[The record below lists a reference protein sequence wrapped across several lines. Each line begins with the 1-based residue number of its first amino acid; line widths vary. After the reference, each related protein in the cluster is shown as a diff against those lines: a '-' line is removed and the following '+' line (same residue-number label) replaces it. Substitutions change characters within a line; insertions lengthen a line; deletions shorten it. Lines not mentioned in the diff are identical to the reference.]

1 MRATDTRMEE
11 HIKDTAKRIFFAE
24 GRFHATPQEIA
35 EAAGVTR
42 TLLNYYFRSKETLF
56 NLVLEQAHRDM
67 EKKLF
72 LIFDSN
78 LPFKKKIEHFI
89 ETFLAEHYAYPHVET
104 FLMSQLNGKPDI
116 LASIFGKNS
125 ERSEKLK
132 SLLVEIEKEMKKGAI
147 QKTHPLQFM
156 INLMSL
162 MAHPPT
168 MRPLLQTM
176 MDISDKEFDRL
187 LQERKEIIMELMF
200 RK

>member
-1 MRATDTRMEE
+1 MRVTDTRTEE
-11 HIKDTAKRIFFAE
+11 HIKNTAKRIFFAE
-24 GRFHATPQEIA
+24 GRFNATPQEIA

-42 TLLNYYFRSKETLF
+42 TLLNYYFRSKEMLF
-56 NLVLEQAHRDM
+56 NLVLEQGHRDM
-67 EKKLF
+67 EKKMF
-72 LIFDSN
+72 LIFDSD

-89 ETFLAEHYAYPHVET
+89 ETFLEEHYAYPHVET
-104 FLMSQLNGKPDI
+104 FLMTQLNGKTDN
-116 LASIFGKNS
+116 LSSIFGKNK

-132 SLLVEIEKEMKKGAI
+132 YLLVEIEKEMKKGTI
-147 QKTHPLQFM
+147 QKTEPLQFL

-176 MDISDKEFDRL
+176 MDVSDKEFTRL
-187 LQERKEIIMELMF
+187 LQGRKEIIMDLMF